1 MDVYSTRAHRFN
13 LKVIWIFSVILSITA
28 YFNNGMTYAL
38 QAAAATGM
46 TSIIITILVYIKIN
60 DFLKSVLVPLIPAL
74 ASLALSIVA
83 GGIPRMFNVYMLGVC
98 IAAVYFRK
106 NVILCFGSIFAS
118 VILTIYIISPSA
130 LLGAEASFGEFL
142 PRFGVFILGNI
153 TLYFLSS
160 WGKEYIENAEKERQQ
175 AIQLNKSMNDMMNQI
190 NTTAEAL
197 FTAVGTCNDSIIMNQ
212 EGVTNVSA
220 SIQQMAKAM
229 DEGSASLN
237 SINDYLSESSD
248 IVNQTCRLS
257 KEVEEEFVKTNA
269 SVKFGANELKGMTVN
284 MEVISEAINSSV
296 KTVSA
301 LKADMQNI
309 EDFINSITTIS
320 TQTNL
325 LALNATIEAAR
336 AGEAGKGFAVV
347 AEEVRKLA
355 DESSKI
361 AKDIKNIT
369 SAIQISTNSALDEVL
384 KGNEAVET
392 GGKKVRNVME
402 SFEKVSE
409 AMNSVNAKLEKEYG
423 LMGQVTSRF
432 SHIQDQMENMAAVSE
447 ENTASTHEVMT
458 MTIIQNKAINETAD
472 MMKHIEELGS
482 SLKGNL

>member
-1 MDVYSTRAHRFN
+1 MDIYSKRAHRFN
-13 LKVIWIFSVILSITA
+13 MRIIWIFSVILSVTA
-28 YFNNGMTYAL
+28 YFHHGLAYAL
-38 QAAAATGM
+38 EAAAATGV

-60 DFLKSVLVPLIPAL
+60 DFAKSVLVALIPAL
-74 ASLALSIVA
+74 ASLALSIVE
-83 GGIPRMFNVYMLGVC
+83 GGIPRMFNVYILGIC
-98 IAAVYFRK
+98 IAAVYFK
-106 NVILCFGSIFAS
+106 KKVILCFGSIFAA
-118 VILTIYIISPSA
+118 VILGVYIISPSA
-130 LLGAEASFGEFL
+130 LLGAESSFGEFL
-142 PRFGVFILGNI
+142 PRFGVFLLVNV

-160 WGKEYIENAEKERQQ
+160 WGTEYIENAEKERQQ
-175 AIQLNKSMNDMMNQI
+175 AIQLNKSMNDMLNQT
-190 NTTAEAL
+190 NATAEAL
-197 FTAVGTCNDSIIMNQ
+197 FTAVETCNDSIIRNQ

-248 IVNQTCRLS
+248 IVDETYRLS
-257 KEVEEEFVKTNA
+257 KEVEEEFVKTND
-269 SVKFGANELKGMTVN
+269 SVKFGANELKGMTMN

-301 LKADMQNI
+301 LKDDMQKI

-325 LALNATIEAAR
+325 LALNATIESAR

-355 DESSKI
+355 DESSRI
-361 AKDIKNIT
+361 AKDIKSIT
-369 SAIQISTNSALDEVL
+369 SAIQISTNSALEEVL

-392 GGKKVRNVME
+392 GSKKVINVME

-409 AMNSVNAKLEKEYG
+409 AMNSVNVKLGKEYG
-423 LMGQVTSRF
+423 LMDQVTSRF
-432 SHIQDQMENMAAVSE
+432 SHIQGQMENMAAVSE
-447 ENTASTHEVMT
+447 QNTASTHEVMT